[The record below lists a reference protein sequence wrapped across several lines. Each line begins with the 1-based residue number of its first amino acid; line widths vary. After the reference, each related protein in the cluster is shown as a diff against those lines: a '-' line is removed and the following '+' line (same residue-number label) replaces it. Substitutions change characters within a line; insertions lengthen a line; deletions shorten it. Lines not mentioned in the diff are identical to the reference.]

1 MNMRKIYILLL
12 LTLLTLSQFCQAQN
26 FPYRHFD
33 PILPMTAEEINCMYF
48 DKEGMMWLGTSAGLK
63 SYDGYTTQ
71 TYKSNAYTPNILPT
85 IISNASQRTRTPV
98 FGWEPETDLPA

>member
-48 DKEGMMWLGTSAGLK
+48 DKEVSEYGVMLAEK
-63 SYDGYTTQ
+63 QKAKYTYGVLERQ
-71 TYKSNAYTPNILPT
+71 
-85 IISNASQRTRTPV
+85 
-98 FGWEPETDLPA
+98 